1 MLFYLE
7 SIPDAQWKHNEVSK
21 MFKTKDFYLVSTLVL
36 FGYKIKEHINEN
48 NKSVFFF
55 EDSDGLRAL
64 VQDYFYDK
72 LKVSPHQFQT
82 SIKTVKALMYN

>member
-1 MLFYLE
+1 MY
-7 SIPDAQWKHNEVSK
+7 
-21 MFKTKDFYLVSTLVL
+21 KTKDFYLTAVLVL
-36 FGYKIKEHINEN
+36 HSYKILKHINEN

-64 VQDYFYDK
+64 VSDYFYDK
-72 LKVSPHQFQT
+72 VIVSPHQFQT

>member
-1 MLFYLE
+1 MY
-7 SIPDAQWKHNEVSK
+7 
-21 MFKTKDFYLVSTLVL
+21 KTKDFYLTATLIL
-36 FGYKIKEHINEN
+36 FNQKIKNHVNEN

-82 SIKTVKALMYN
+82 SIKTVKSLMYN

>member
-1 MLFYLE
+1 MY
-7 SIPDAQWKHNEVSK
+7 
-21 MFKTKDFYLVSTLVL
+21 KTKDFYLTATLIL
-36 FGYKIKEHINEN
+36 FDHKIKDHINEN

-55 EDSDGLRAL
+55 EDSDRLRAL

>member
-1 MLFYLE
+1 
-7 SIPDAQWKHNEVSK
+7 
-21 MFKTKDFYLVSTLVL
+21 
-36 FGYKIKEHINEN
+36 
-48 NKSVFFF
+48 
-55 EDSDGLRAL
+55 

>member
-1 MLFYLE
+1 M
-7 SIPDAQWKHNEVSK
+7 K
-21 MFKTKDFYLVSTLVL
+21 MTFKTKDFYLVSTLVL
-36 FGYKIKEHINEN
+36 FGYKIKEHINQD

-55 EDSDGLRAL
+55 DDTDGLRAL
-64 VQDYFYDK
+64 VSDYFYDK

>member
-1 MLFYLE
+1 
-7 SIPDAQWKHNEVSK
+7 

-36 FGYKIKEHINEN
+36 FGYKIKEHINDN

-55 EDSDGLRAL
+55 EDSDGLREL

-72 LKVSPHQFQT
+72 LMVSPHQFQS
-82 SIKTVKALMYN
+82 SIKSVKALIYS

>member
-1 MLFYLE
+1 MPA
-7 SIPDAQWKHNEVSK
+7 SIVGIPLIQRQRSEVMK
-21 MFKTKDFYLVSTLVL
+21 MYKTKDFYLTAVLVMH
-36 FGYKIKEHINEN
+36 GYKIKQHVNDQ

-72 LKVSPHQFQT
+72 LKVSPHLFTT
-82 SIKTVKALMYN
+82 SIKTVKSLMFN

>member
-1 MLFYLE
+1 
-7 SIPDAQWKHNEVSK
+7 
-21 MFKTKDFYLVSTLVL
+21 MFKTKDFYLTATLVL
-36 FGYKIKEHINEN
+36 FQYPIKHHINDN

-55 EDSDGLRAL
+55 EDSDGLRTL

-72 LKVSPHQFQT
+72 LKISPHQFQT

>member
-1 MLFYLE
+1 MY
-7 SIPDAQWKHNEVSK
+7 
-21 MFKTKDFYLVSTLVL
+21 KTKDFYLTAVLVL
-36 FGYKIKEHINEN
+36 QGYKIKQHINEN
-48 NKSVFFF
+48 NKSVFYF

-72 LKVSPHQFQT
+72 VRVSPHQFQT

>member
-1 MLFYLE
+1 MY
-7 SIPDAQWKHNEVSK
+7 
-21 MFKTKDFYLVSTLVL
+21 KTKDFYLTATLIL
-36 FGYKIKEHINEN
+36 FNQKIKNHINEN

-82 SIKTVKALMYN
+82 SVKTVTALMYN

>member
-1 MLFYLE
+1 M
-7 SIPDAQWKHNEVSK
+7 D
-21 MFKTKDFYLVSTLVL
+21 FKTKDFYLVSTLVL
-36 FGYKIKEHINEN
+36 FGYKIKEHINDN

-55 EDSDGLRAL
+55 EDSDGLRTL

-72 LKVSPHQFQT
+72 VRVSPHQFQT

>member
-1 MLFYLE
+1 MY
-7 SIPDAQWKHNEVSK
+7 
-21 MFKTKDFYLVSTLVL
+21 KTKDFYLVSTLVL
-36 FGYKIKEHINEN
+36 FGFQIKQHINEN

-55 EDSDGLRAL
+55 EDSDGLRVL

>member
-1 MLFYLE
+1 M
-7 SIPDAQWKHNEVSK
+7 K
-21 MFKTKDFYLVSTLVL
+21 MYKTKDFYLTATLIL
-36 FGYKIKEHINEN
+36 FGMKIEKHINEN

>member
-1 MLFYLE
+1 M
-7 SIPDAQWKHNEVSK
+7 K

-36 FGYKIKEHINEN
+36 FGYKIKEHINDN

-72 LKVSPHQFQT
+72 IKISPHQFQM
-82 SIKTVKALMYN
+82 SVKSVKALMYN

>member
-1 MLFYLE
+1 MYKTKEFYLT
-7 SIPDAQWKHNEVSK
+7 AV
-21 MFKTKDFYLVSTLVL
+21 LVL
-36 FGYKIKEHINEN
+36 HGYKIKEHINEN

-64 VQDYFYDK
+64 VSDYFYDK
-72 LKVSPHQFQT
+72 VKVSPHQFQT

>member
-1 MLFYLE
+1 MY
-7 SIPDAQWKHNEVSK
+7 
-21 MFKTKDFYLVSTLVL
+21 KTKDFYLTATLTL
-36 FGYKIKEHINEN
+36 FNHKIIDHINEN

-55 EDSDGLRAL
+55 EDNDGLRTL

>member
-1 MLFYLE
+1 MY
-7 SIPDAQWKHNEVSK
+7 
-21 MFKTKDFYLVSTLVL
+21 KTKDFYLTAVLVMH
-36 FGYKIKEHINEN
+36 GYKIKQHVNDQ

-72 LKVSPHQFQT
+72 VKVSPHLFQS
-82 SIKTVKALMYN
+82 SIKSVKALMYN